1 MTNPLEHL
9 DEPSEHLDEPSQ
21 AQQLVEL
28 FLPYLRLKSSPRT
41 ERVKEDVLLLLD
53 GLVRRARDDPKMAT
67 QHLKTISLL
76 FGTVRSGRRARA
88 ARLSPALPCSKCSP
102 QRGAP
107 PSQVRS
113 RGARAALT
121 RLFSTLVHLPSVVAG
136 SAAMGAD
143 AAGAAASGHGAAAA
157 MGAHRGAARDD
168 ARQVFS
174 TAAMGAGTAAPL
186 AHDDVGALQQAAA
199 ALVELNSFSTTEV
212 DEPDYDRRLDTYS
225 ERLPALLGGVASA
238 RLVLPLLCHCI
249 HDVEL
254 DDIALKHS
262 ASHSILLIVRLV
274 ARQPPGLPTAA
285 SLTELLERTLMPALR
300 RGLRLPSEKDLLR
313 QEFIRMLGTTLL
325 EMPQLAPEMAT
336 LLSPHD
342 IEADFYANVT
352 HVQMPR
358 RQRALARL
366 AQRVESGAFSE
377 PTLANYL
384 VPMLRHLV
392 LRSSPKEVDVAE
404 EAVQTL
410 RVVAARLPWRPY
422 LTTLQAFVRLLK
434 TQPFLEKR
442 LVRAIV
448 EFLNAFHFE
457 LTTDVI
463 EDAIKAA
470 GGGSSYT
477 RSRSGVQRI
486 EHSVARAAMASG
498 AVDAPTTAPHAP
510 TGVQQVAAG
519 GEGAAAPKTEGE
531 AEAEAEGA
539 KGEEGE
545 EGDEDEEGDDDEKE
559 FEGDETAPLLALE
572 AVAEA
577 MEAPATALMDASAAG
592 ASSAVP
598 KMDERSARAAAVMHA
613 VRGKLLPE
621 LYAHLKDPKTEG
633 VRVPVALAVLKL
645 LLLMPHR
652 ILMAELHGF
661 LMRVVQTLSSRNKG
675 LRQQGRETLA
685 KVTSDDLG

>member
-1 MTNPLEHL
+1 
-9 DEPSEHLDEPSQ
+9 
-21 AQQLVEL
+21 
-28 FLPYLRLKSSPRT
+28 
-41 ERVKEDVLLLLD
+41 
-53 GLVRRARDDPKMAT
+53 MA
-67 QHLKTISLL
+67 KGC
-76 FGTVRSGRRARA
+76 GTA
-88 ARLSPALPCSKCSP
+88 AK
-102 QRGAP
+102 G
-107 PSQVRS
+107 
-113 RGARAALT
+113 
-121 RLFSTLVHLPSVVAG
+121 
-136 SAAMGAD
+136 D
-143 AAGAAASGHGAAAA
+143 GAAAKGDGAAAA
-157 MGAHRGAARDD
+157 
-168 ARQVFS
+168 
-174 TAAMGAGTAAPL
+174 L
-186 AHDDVGALQQAAA
+186 AQDDVGALQQAAA
-199 ALVELNSFSTTEV
+199 ALIELNSFSTTEV
-212 DEPDYDRRLDTYS
+212 DEPDYDRRLDAYT

-262 ASHSILLIVRLV
+262 ASHSILLIVRLA
-274 ARQPPGLPTAA
+274 ARQPPGSSTGA

-300 RGLRLPSEKDLLR
+300 RGLRLPAEKDLLR

-342 IEADFYANVT
+342 VEADFYANVT

-457 LTTDVI
+457 LTTDAI
-463 EDAIKAA
+463 EAAIKAA

-486 EHSVARAAMASG
+486 EHSVARSARGGG
-498 AVDAPTTAPHAP
+498 AVDAPATAPPVPTTAPSAP

-519 GEGAAAPKTEGE
+519 GEGTAAPEAE
-531 AEAEAEGA
+531 AEAEAEG
-539 KGEEGE
+539 KEGEEGE
-545 EGDEDEEGDDDEKE
+545 DGEDGEDEDDEKE
-559 FEGDETAPLLALE
+559 FDGDETAPMLALE

-577 MEAPATALMDASAAG
+577 MEAPTTALMDASAAG
-592 ASSAVP
+592 ASAAVP

-685 KVTSDDLG
+685 KVVLELG

>member
-1 MTNPLEHL
+1 
-9 DEPSEHLDEPSQ
+9 
-21 AQQLVEL
+21 
-28 FLPYLRLKSSPRT
+28 LRLKSSPRT

-76 FGTVRSGRRARA
+76 FGTVRSGRRAGG
-88 ARLSPALPCSKCSP
+88 SHPPCLACKRSR
-102 QRGAP
+102 QRGDP

-136 SAAMGAD
+136 SAAMDAD
-143 AAGAAASGHGAAAA
+143 AKGAAAKGDGAAAMGDGAAAA
-157 MGAHRGAARDD
+157 
-168 ARQVFS
+168 
-174 TAAMGAGTAAPL
+174 L
-186 AHDDVGALQQAAA
+186 AQDDVGALQQAAA

-212 DEPDYDRRLDTYS
+212 DEPDYDRRLDAYT

-262 ASHSILLIVRLV
+262 ASHSILLIVRLA
-274 ARQPPGLPTAA
+274 ARQPPGSSTGA

-300 RGLRLPSEKDLLR
+300 RGLRLPAEKDLLR

-342 IEADFYANVT
+342 VEADFYANVT

-457 LTTDVI
+457 LTTDAI
-463 EDAIKAA
+463 EAAIKAA

-486 EHSVARAAMASG
+486 EHSVARSARGGG
-498 AVDAPTTAPHAP
+498 AVDAPATAPPTPTTAPSAP

-519 GEGAAAPKTEGE
+519 GEGTAAPKTDGE
-531 AEAEAEGA
+531 AEAEAEG
-539 KGEEGE
+539 KEGEEGE
-545 EGDEDEEGDDDEKE
+545 DGEDGEDDDEEKE
-559 FEGDETAPLLALE
+559 FDGDETAPMLALE

-592 ASSAVP
+592 ASAAVP

-633 VRVPVALAVLKL
+633 MRVPVALAVLKL

-685 KVTSDDLG
+685 KVVLELG

>member
-1 MTNPLEHL
+1 
-9 DEPSEHLDEPSQ
+9 
-21 AQQLVEL
+21 
-28 FLPYLRLKSSPRT
+28 
-41 ERVKEDVLLLLD
+41 
-53 GLVRRARDDPKMAT
+53 MAT

-76 FGTVRSGRRARA
+76 FGTVRSGRRAGG
-88 ARLSPALPCSKCSP
+88 SHPPCIVCKRSP
-102 QRGAP
+102 QRGDP

-121 RLFSTLVHLPSVVAG
+121 RLFTTLVHLPSVVAG
-136 SAAMGAD
+136 SAAMSAD
-143 AAGAAASGHGAAAA
+143 AGGAAAKGDGAAAMGGGAAAKGDGAAAA
-157 MGAHRGAARDD
+157 
-168 ARQVFS
+168 
-174 TAAMGAGTAAPL
+174 L
-186 AHDDVGALQQAAA
+186 AQDDVGALQQAAA
-199 ALVELNSFSTTEV
+199 ALIELNSFSTTEV
-212 DEPDYDRRLDTYS
+212 DEPDYDRRLDAYT

-262 ASHSILLIVRLV
+262 ASHSILLIVRLA
-274 ARQPPGLPTAA
+274 ARQPPGSSTGA

-300 RGLRLPSEKDLLR
+300 RGLRLPAEKDLLR

-342 IEADFYANVT
+342 VEADFYANVT

-377 PTLANYL
+377 PTLANFL

-457 LTTDVI
+457 LTTDAI
-463 EDAIKAA
+463 EAAIKAA

-486 EHSVARAAMASG
+486 EHSVARSARGGG
-498 AVDAPTTAPHAP
+498 AVDAPATAPPTPTTAPSAP

-519 GEGAAAPKTEGE
+519 GEGTAAPEAEGE
-531 AEAEAEGA
+531 AEAEGKE
-539 KGEEGE
+539 GEEGE
-545 EGDEDEEGDDDEKE
+545 EAEDGEDGEDEDDEKE
-559 FEGDETAPLLALE
+559 FDGDETAPLLALE

-577 MEAPATALMDASAAG
+577 MEAPTTALMDASAAG
-592 ASSAVP
+592 ASAAVP

-633 VRVPVALAVLKL
+633 MRVPVALAVLKL

-685 KVTSDDLG
+685 KVVLELG

>member
-1 MTNPLEHL
+1 
-9 DEPSEHLDEPSQ
+9 
-21 AQQLVEL
+21 
-28 FLPYLRLKSSPRT
+28 
-41 ERVKEDVLLLLD
+41 
-53 GLVRRARDDPKMAT
+53 
-67 QHLKTISLL
+67 
-76 FGTVRSGRRARA
+76 
-88 ARLSPALPCSKCSP
+88 
-102 QRGAP
+102 
-107 PSQVRS
+107 
-113 RGARAALT
+113 
-121 RLFSTLVHLPSVVAG
+121 
-136 SAAMGAD
+136 
-143 AAGAAASGHGAAAA
+143 
-157 MGAHRGAARDD
+157 
-168 ARQVFS
+168 
-174 TAAMGAGTAAPL
+174 
-186 AHDDVGALQQAAA
+186 
-199 ALVELNSFSTTEV
+199 
-212 DEPDYDRRLDTYS
+212 
-225 ERLPALLGGVASA
+225 
-238 RLVLPLLCHCI
+238 
-249 HDVEL
+249 
-254 DDIALKHS
+254 
-262 ASHSILLIVRLV
+262 
-274 ARQPPGLPTAA
+274 
-285 SLTELLERTLMPALR
+285 
-300 RGLRLPSEKDLLR
+300 
-313 QEFIRMLGTTLL
+313 
-325 EMPQLAPEMAT
+325 
-336 LLSPHD
+336 
-342 IEADFYANVT
+342 
-352 HVQMPR
+352 MPR

-457 LTTDVI
+457 LTTDAI
-463 EDAIKAA
+463 EAAIKAA

-486 EHSVARAAMASG
+486 EHSVARSARGSG
-498 AVDAPTTAPHAP
+498 AVDAPATAPPTPTTAPSAP

-519 GEGAAAPKTEGE
+519 GEGTAAPEAEGE
-531 AEAEAEGA
+531 AEAEGKE
-539 KGEEGE
+539 GEEGE
-545 EGDEDEEGDDDEKE
+545 DGEDEDDEKE
-559 FEGDETAPLLALE
+559 FDGDETAPPLALE

-577 MEAPATALMDASAAG
+577 MEAPTTALMDASAAG
-592 ASSAVP
+592 ASAAVP

-685 KVTSDDLG
+685 KVVFELG